1 MLRLMSARGLIS
13 SRLRGASQR
22 RCIAP
27 TQTAPPLLLTGDEHY
42 ICQDGKSHTVY
53 MLEDCIREYGKS
65 GSIHAD
71 VILKESYDIDKASKQ
86 ISLMGPS
93 NSNEEQSATD
103 EKVDLFSF
111 DLQEIN
117 DGYKNGA
124 GTGSMTWESSIAMS
138 LYFTKHPEELRGD
151 VIELGSGVG
160 MGAILTKV
168 AKELSREDDS
178 VSVTCT
184 DANDDVLEMLEKNM
198 DQAAKSPGP
207 FETDNVHIKK
217 LDWFD
222 YVGKYEYRNEEPMQ
236 YDTIIASDCAYLQ
249 SQINP
254 LSETITKLLG
264 KESKLHMF
272 APANRSVVYDLT
284 DELRETKQLNV
295 HIEDIQLSK
304 NRIKTEKV
312 TSTCDESHQ
321 GCKTSRF
328 IHITAWYANSFD
340 QGIDCDR
347 KKDSMHDLD

>member
-1 MLRLMSARGLIS
+1 MSPRGLVS
-13 SRLRGASQR
+13 SRLRSASQ

-27 TQTAPPLLLTGDEHY
+27 TPTTPPLLLTGDEHY
-42 ICQDGKSHTVY
+42 ISQDGKSHTVY
-53 MLEDCIREYGKS
+53 KLEGGIRECGKS
-65 GSIHAD
+65 GSSRGD

-86 ISLMGPS
+86 ISLIGPS
-93 NSNEEQSATD
+93 SNQEQTATD

-117 DGYKNGA
+117 NGYKNGA

-160 MGAILTKV
+160 MGGILSKV
-168 AKELSREDDS
+168 AKELSQEGDD

-184 DANDDVLEMLEKNM
+184 DVNDDVLEMLEKNV

-207 FETDNVHIKK
+207 FKTDNVHIEK

-222 YVGKYEYRNEEPMQ
+222 YVGKYEFRKEEPKQ
-236 YDTIIASDCAYLQ
+236 FDTIIASDCAYLH

-284 DELRETKQLNV
+284 DELRETKQMNV
-295 HIEDIQLSK
+295 HVEDIEISK
-304 NRIKTEKV
+304 NRIKADKV
-312 TSTCDESHQ
+312 TSFSDLESHEE
-321 GCKTSRF
+321 CRTSRF
-328 IHITAWYANSFD
+328 IHITAWYADSFD
-340 QGIDCDR
+340 QGTNCDK